1 MVARIALACV
11 VHDACHEVVL
21 ALAARMHARM
31 HVCHRL
37 TLSQVATPDMIVVH
51 VIDALVTLICRRR

>member
-31 HVCHRL
+31 HVCRL
-37 TLSQVATPDMIVVH
+37 TLAQVATPDMIVVH